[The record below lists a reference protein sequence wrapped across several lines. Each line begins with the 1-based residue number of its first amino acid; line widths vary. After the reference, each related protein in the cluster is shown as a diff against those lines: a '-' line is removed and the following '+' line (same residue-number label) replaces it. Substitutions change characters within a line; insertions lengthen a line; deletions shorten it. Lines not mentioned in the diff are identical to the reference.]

1 VEEWGREG
9 GGSGGRGAGVGSP
22 ELAEGGAGERNLLP
36 RELCFLIIWNPRLGA
51 FCLCISPGWSV
62 SSYGLYQSELM
73 PSSLP
78 VTAVSETGEEAE
90 G

>member
-9 GGSGGRGAGVGSP
+9 GGSGGRGARVGSP

-36 RELCFLIIWNPRLGA
+36 PETRGA
-51 FCLCISPGWSV
+51 FCPCISPGWSV
-62 SSYGLYQSELM
+62 SSYGFYQSELM